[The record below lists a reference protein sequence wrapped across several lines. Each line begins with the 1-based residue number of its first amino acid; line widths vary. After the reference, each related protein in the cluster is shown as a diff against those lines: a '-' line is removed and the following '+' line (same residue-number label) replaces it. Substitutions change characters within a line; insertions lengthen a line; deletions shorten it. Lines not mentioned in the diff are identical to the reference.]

1 MKLNDILKRNFILP
15 LVISFFISICIAV
28 ALSNVFVKSYFNANL
43 QQKLRE
49 AEKRKVSPLMDTVE
63 ELIYR
68 KIQAVFTDLT
78 IIKKYFTDAESKFPF
93 DDTSSCNDSYYND
106 YLVNTF
112 YFQGNYTNIV
122 NLENDDDFHYY
133 DKANWF
139 ISPSLA
145 NCQNITSLL
154 SSSSNYRIILRYLK
168 VFREITPI
176 LKVLYHLHK
185 EKDDHRIETFFIANR
200 RTEILYSYPMH
211 PDREPFYQQFGT
223 YTEQKEFCR
232 NKTNEVPKYFY
243 FPCRDWFIQLTQ
255 QIAADKSADQNKNY
269 HFISY
274 PYKITSSNNEKKIGT
289 TICISYRNNTL
300 DFSSPF
306 PQDLDDYI
314 MICAD
319 LIYENLVKTFDNFN
333 RQLKGY
339 FMILGVN
346 SEYPI
351 YHPGILKDDYYND
364 ITRVEF
370 SIHGRHYIY
379 QVTEFKEKILP
390 ILTKEYSENDVYI
403 SNNLQP
409 SYSFFDS
416 ELTYP
421 NSVTNLN
428 IKTYMKGESLF
439 NFTIFPIFFSQYI
452 DPDTNPSYTK
462 THLLSLVYII
472 NSTAFDIYKGE
483 YSSKVIYISI
493 IYGLIFFI
501 IGGTLIT
508 FSNQLILIFG
518 KNITR
523 PIKDIENRIRR
534 NRDTQISTVNN
545 LTTQGNGPL
554 PNTSNIPKNSSNN
567 NSSANLNDSSATNN
581 PKDDEANAL
590 FDEEEEEEEIIPI
603 KNKELTNR
611 FEFILELKNVLL
623 FLQNP
628 KSTSNRNQITRLLSS
643 NNVFNKI
650 QYTVGKEISLSN
662 IGNLTSYCSKYD
674 KAITFLTGSLGLQ
687 PEELEDEF
695 IKNFNEYLDSYLKN
709 EDMKHTTTVN
719 NLSYNP
725 LGMNSKINNTIEFTR
740 YLKLFYSYRTFF
752 SGIKRKQHYL
762 DYILSLTKSRYGP
775 LYKFLKG
782 SFMFNSDFY
791 VNNQHHYKTYKR
803 YILIC
808 IIKLI
813 KCQDSLKKDEK
824 ICYCL
829 LELLHY
835 EINSYKLKAK
845 RANNKTIELNSVD
858 KTKDEEND
866 ELFMNNITNEFD
878 KKNEEI
884 KIQSDLKKDIL
895 IPATLI
901 KKIASFLEKL
911 KRKFYKNIRENYKSY
926 LYDLHHIENN
936 ISSNI
941 HLNYHLLNQRFHYLN
956 AKFNKFKGDYVTAI
970 EYYIRA
976 TDDRLLIYD
985 GMFYKKANEKI
996 ISILTDAKTHNVVI
1010 PLKHIK
1016 PNDLIEQCNMKLK
1029 TLNSNSKDFV
1039 AILDLNEGASKKL
1052 QNKMIKTIKNIFENY
1067 ISTDDRFCLY
1077 TFKHN
1082 DYFTKMMPLTYKD
1095 SQNYP
1100 YIISIFDFLYGTINN
1115 VDSGTEGI
1123 IENDDNKN
1131 ISESSRILNE
1141 EVDEDDLYSEMK
1153 MKFAIDAVFNVANE
1167 LPDKKITKREQYIV
1181 LFTECFQSTVND
1193 KVNKDSIL
1201 EFFKDR
1207 TRKNERSK
1215 LFIIGN
1221 LMAEQEKLSL
1231 ARDLLKNYF
1240 ETCDYFEYENY
1251 QEIKKLITV
1260 MGKFPRGY
1268 EFQNEKFDK

>member
-15 LVISFFISICIAV
+15 LVVSFLISICIAV
-28 ALSNVFVKSYFNANL
+28 ALSNVFVKSYFNQNL

-49 AEKRKVSPLMDTVE
+49 AEKRKIAPLMDTVE

-78 IIKKYFTDAESKFPF
+78 IIKKYFAETQLGN
-93 DDTSSCNDSYYND
+93 TSPNCDKLQQ
-106 YLVNTF
+106 YLLNTF
-112 YFQGNYTNIV
+112 TFQSNYSKEIEEINKRKDI
-122 NLENDDDFHYY
+122 HYY

-139 ISPSLA
+139 ISPTIIDCESIKDDTTDTTNTISTLRKK
-145 NCQNITSLL
+145 LL
-154 SSSSNYRIILRYLK
+154 SAFYS
-168 VFREITPI
+168 ITPI
-176 LKVLYHLHK
+176 IRVLYELHK
-185 EKDDHRIETFFIANR
+185 EKEEHKIETFFIANR
-200 RTEILYSYPMH
+200 KSELLFSYPMH
-211 PDREPFYQQFGT
+211 PDREPFYHQFAD
-223 YTEQKEFCR
+223 YPEQKEFCR
-232 NKTNEVPKYFY
+232 NKNNKIPYYFY
-243 FPCRDWFIQLTQ
+243 FPCRDWFIQLNQ
-255 QIAADKSADQNKNY
+255 QISADTSDNQNKVY

-274 PYKITSSNNEKKIGT
+274 PYKITTSNNNKKIGT
-289 TICISYRNNTL
+289 TICLAYNDSSLKGLT
-300 DFSSPF
+300 SPF

-319 LIYENLVKTFDNFN
+319 LLYEQLAKTYDNFN

-339 FMILGVN
+339 FIILGVN

-390 ILTKEYSENDVYI
+390 ILTKEYSENDVYTS
-403 SNNLQP
+403 SNNQP

-421 NSVTNLN
+421 NSVTTLST
-428 IKTYMKGESLF
+428 KTYMKGEALF
-439 NFTIFPIFFSQYI
+439 NFTIFPIFFSQYAES
-452 DPDTNPSYTK
+452 TSTYSK
-462 THLLSLVYII
+462 KHLLSLVYII

-483 YSSKVIYISI
+483 YSSKVVYISI

-554 PNTSNIPKNSSNN
+554 PNISTNQKNNSSNN
-567 NSSANLNDSSATNN
+567 NSSANLNDSSATNSG
-581 PKDDEANAL
+581 KDDEASAL

-662 IGNLTSYCSKYD
+662 IGNLTSYCAKYD

-695 IKNFNEYLDSYLKN
+695 VKNFNEYLDSYLKN

-719 NLSYNP
+719 NFSYNP

-752 SGIKRKQHYL
+752 SGIKKKLHYL
-762 DYILSLTKSRYGP
+762 DYILSLTKNRYGP
-775 LYKFLKG
+775 LYRFLKG

-791 VNNQHHYKTYKR
+791 VNNQHHYRTYKR

-878 KKNEEI
+878 KKNEEL
-884 KIQSDLKKDIL
+884 KIQNDLKKDIL

-901 KKIASFLEKL
+901 KKIASFLEKI

-970 EYYIRA
+970 EYYIRT

-996 ISILTDAKTHNVVI
+996 ISILADAKTHNVVI

-1016 PNDLIEQCNMKLK
+1016 PDDLIEQCNTKLK
-1029 TLNSNSKDFV
+1029 TLNSHSKDFV
-1039 AILDLNEGASKKL
+1039 AILDLNEGSSKKL

-1100 YIISIFDFLYGTINN
+1100 YIISIFDFLYGNINN
-1115 VDSGTEGI
+1115 VDSGTGSLI
-1123 IENDDNKN
+1123 DNDDNKAQN
-1131 ISESSRILNE
+1131 ESSRILNE
-1141 EVDEDDLYSEMK
+1141 EVDDDDLYSEMK
-1153 MKFAIDAVFNVANE
+1153 MKFAIDAIFNVANE
-1167 LPDKKITKREQYIV
+1167 LPDKKVTQREQYIV
-1181 LFTECFQSTVND
+1181 LFTESFQSAVNE

-1201 EFFKDR
+1201 EFFKER
-1207 TRKNERSK
+1207 TRRNERSK

-1231 ARDLLKNYF
+1231 ARELLRNYF
-1240 ETCDYFEYENY
+1240 DACDYFEYENY